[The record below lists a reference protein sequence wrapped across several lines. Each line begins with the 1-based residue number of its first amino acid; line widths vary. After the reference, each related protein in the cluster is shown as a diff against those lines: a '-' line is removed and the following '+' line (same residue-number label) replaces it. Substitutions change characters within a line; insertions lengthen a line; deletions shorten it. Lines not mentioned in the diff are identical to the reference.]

1 MDSLLLFLHLMS
13 VAVGGAASFGQP
25 LIGAAMG
32 RSPEARPALAGI
44 ARTLTMM
51 GRGAVTVLI
60 VTGVLMIW
68 TTWGSSAFTVWF
80 VLKLVLVAVLIGLM
94 VYAPMLAKKA
104 MGGDG
109 AAAAQLRSLSPVGPV
124 ILAGIILFAVLAF
137 G

>member
-1 MDSLLLFLHLMS
+1 MDSLLLFLHLLS
-13 VAVGGAASFGQP
+13 LAVGGAASFGQP

-32 RSPEARPALAGI
+32 RSPEARPVLAGL

-68 TTWGSSAFTVWF
+68 RTWGGGVWGLWF
-80 VLKLVLVAVLIGLM
+80 VLKLVLVAALVGLM
-94 VYAPMLAKKA
+94 VYAPMTAKRA
-104 MGGDG
+104 MAGD
-109 AAAAQLRSLSPVGPV
+109 AAAAARLKQLAPAGPAILS
-124 ILAGIILFAVLAF
+124 GIVLFAVLAF